1 MQELTKLRNYVA
13 TTPHPDYGDK
23 PQMMIRQMAGQL
35 VTQLAQERVE
45 ISLGG
50 FKNMLG
56 RKGAAKGAG
65 SEAPPAPTAP
75 VAGAEGHG
83 SGFLSVEWTLLPE
96 GCEPPA
102 ETEVQYGFRLKG
114 SWKAAMRL
122 EGNATSCRIGGLKPG
137 TGYVV
142 RVRCKGRHG
151 GGWSSWVKSLPMAT
165 AEEDEDVGTPLAE
178 DAEAGMEAMY
188 EALYI
193 ATEEGE
199 AMPDAET
206 LKEVVDV
213 VSAHG
218 TLSSEC
224 IAFLVESFGN
234 ESSTVLLKT
243 ARVLGALLAAAA
255 ANPSSG
261 AGQFD
266 AAARRSEALMSSLFA
281 LTKYSCEPHP
291 THGAKPQE
299 MVRQVSDRLLTQ
311 LGAAA
316 DAGPSAMGGE

>member
-1 MQELTKLRNYVA
+1 M
-13 TTPHPDYGDK
+13 
-23 PQMMIRQMAGQL
+23 
-35 VTQLAQERVE
+35 
-45 ISLGG
+45 
-50 FKNMLG
+50 
-56 RKGAAKGAG
+56 
-65 SEAPPAPTAP
+65 
-75 VAGAEGHG
+75 
-83 SGFLSVEWTLLPE
+83 
-96 GCEPPA
+96 
-102 ETEVQYGFRLKG
+102 
-114 SWKAAMRL
+114 
-122 EGNATSCRIGGLKPG
+122 
-137 TGYVV
+137 
-142 RVRCKGRHG
+142 
-151 GGWSSWVKSLPMAT
+151 KSLPMAT

-234 ESSTVLLKT
+234 KSSTVLLKT